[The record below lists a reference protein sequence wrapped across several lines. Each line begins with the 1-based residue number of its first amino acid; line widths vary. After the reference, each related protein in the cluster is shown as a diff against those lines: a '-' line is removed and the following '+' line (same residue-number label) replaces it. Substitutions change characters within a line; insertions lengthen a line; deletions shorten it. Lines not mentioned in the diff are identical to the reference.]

1 MGNYAISGD
10 AFLFPQKGI
19 RMKIHITIQK
29 QKPKSAKRNVPLPQE
44 IRRRI
49 DGILADVDAICDRD
63 PAALGRGEVLF
74 LYSGFHAVLLYRL
87 AHALLQKGYPLTA
100 RTVSQFT
107 RFVTGIEIHPG
118 ATIGRGLFIDHGSGV
133 VIGETAVIGDNC
145 TIYQG
150 VTLGGTG
157 KETGKRHPTLGDN
170 VMVGAGAKLLGNFT
184 VGSGSKIA
192 AGAVVLTDIPEN
204 ATAVG
209 VPAKVVRQNGARIL
223 SQDLD
228 QVHMPDPVEC
238 EITTVCE
245 RVAKLEQKL
254 SALLANRPDDTAPL
268 PTDVPCGCGEKA
280 DAPAMDNAPAES
292 DAPVENAENQPE
304 SDGER

>member
-1 MGNYAISGD
+1 MIWIASS
-10 AFLFPQKGI
+10 
-19 RMKIHITIQK
+19 IT
-29 QKPKSAKRNVPLPQE
+29 SSV
-44 IRRRI
+44 
-49 DGILADVDAICDRD
+49 
-63 PAALGRGEVLF
+63 
-74 LYSGFHAVLLYRL
+74 
-87 AHALLQKGYPLTA
+87 
-100 RTVSQFT
+100 
-107 RFVTGIEIHPG
+107 HPG
-118 ATIGRGLFIDHGSGV
+118 ATIGKGLFIDHGSGV

-157 KETGKRHPTLGDN
+157 KDTGKRHPTLGDN

-209 VPAKVVRQNGARIL
+209 VPAKVVRQNGAKIQT
-223 SQDLD
+223 QDLD

-254 SALLANRPDDTAPL
+254 SALLAKLPDNTAAL
-268 PTDVPCGCGEKA
+268 HTDVPCGCGEKA
-280 DAPAMDNAPAES
+280 DVPSADAVPSADGVPSADAVPSAM
-292 DAPVENAENQPE
+292 DAPVESAENEPE
-304 SDGER
+304 NGGEQ